1 MQVYRRRRWPQV
13 LLTLVVLS
21 SILAACGGGA
31 ATATPP
37 PPTNAP
43 APSTSA
49 SSAPTAIATAAA
61 SVATMP
67 TARAAATTAATAA
80 ATAARTT
87 TPATGSA
94 RPTVGAQSTAF
105 PMKTGGIGY
114 GMNVWLPPAADAD
127 RALDLLTGAG
137 FGWARQWI
145 SWESIEPA
153 PGAYQWKILDDVV
166 AAAERHKVKL
176 NVILLRAPQWAAPNG
191 GIPENKQL
199 FARYAGAVAARYKG
213 RVASYEIWNEQ
224 NLAGETGGTVNAGA
238 YVELLKAAF
247 PAIKAA
253 DPGAFVVFGGLTPT
267 GVNNPAIAIDDAIY
281 LRQCY
286 AYNNGEVKQ
295 FFDVLGIHASGANN
309 PPEAFW
315 PDNPGPGPGYFD
327 HASFYF
333 RRAEDLRK
341 VMEQSGD
348 SQKQAWITEFGW
360 TTKNQAKGYE
370 YGQYVSEQQ
379 QAEYLVN
386 SFKWAQD
393 KWPWVGVM
401 FLWNLNF
408 APISPPTDEKFPWS
422 IINADYSPRPAYEAV
437 KNMPKK

>member
-1 MQVYRRRRWPQV
+1 MQVHRRRSWPQV
-13 LLTLVVLS
+13 LLTLVVLT
-21 SILAACGGGA
+21 SILAACGGGG
-31 ATATPP
+31 ATATPS
-37 PPTNAP
+37 PTNPPLSSA
-43 APSTSA
+43 SA
-49 SSAPTAIATAAA
+49 SSAPSSAAPT
-61 SVATMP
+61 VAG
-67 TARAAATTAATAA
+67 AATTPTTRTATSSP

-87 TPATGSA
+87 TPATASA
-94 RPTVGAQSTAF
+94 RPSAAAQSTAF
-105 PMKTGGIGY
+105 PMKTGGINY

-145 SWESIEPA
+145 SWADIEPTQ
-153 PGAYQWKILDDVV
+153 GNFQWKVLDDVV
-166 AAAERHKVKL
+166 AAAERHNVKL

-191 GIPENKQL
+191 GIPQNKQF

-224 NLAGETGGTVNAGA
+224 NMAGETGGTVNAGE

-267 GVNNPAIAIDDAIY
+267 GVNNPAIAIDDVVY

-286 AYNNGEVKQ
+286 AYNNGEIKQ
-295 FFDVLGIHASGANN
+295 FFDVLGIHSSGANN

-386 SFKWAQD
+386 AFKWAQD

-408 APISPPTDEKFPWS
+408 APISPPSDEKFPWS

-437 KNMPKK
+437 KSMPKK